1 MGASARDYRVLAL
14 WKVFGAP
21 SISSWLGGPVALRW
35 PEFTERT
42 LRAAAGARTYAGLF
56 LPGTGGGLLF

>member
-1 MGASARDYRVLAL
+1 M
-14 WKVFGAP
+14 
-21 SISSWLGGPVALRW
+21 ALRW